1 MDGASGFEDLAPS
14 CGTGADGDYSDP
26 GGLMV
31 CGICLF
37 PSNACICEPRRNVQG
52 LMQGRSEINV
62 TVKFTRPDGT
72 TFYPMIWGLKRNG
85 NLTFDFQ
92 NVNATNAI
100 SVQVVLKGWK
110 R

>member
-52 LMQGRSEINV
+52 LMQGRSETSAADSRAIN
-62 TVKFTRPDGT
+62 KEAKSR
-72 TFYPMIWGLKRNG
+72 
-85 NLTFDFQ
+85 
-92 NVNATNAI
+92 
-100 SVQVVLKGWK
+100 
-110 R
+110 